1 MHEEVM
7 KIDLSSN
14 REQAGKPGVP
24 KKKKKTHHNSKR
36 YVHPSVHSSTVY
48 SNQDMETT

>member
-1 MHEEVM
+1 MREEVT

-14 REQAGKPGVP
+14 REQAGKPGVQ
-24 KKKKKTHHNSKR
+24 KKKKQTHYNPKR
-36 YVHPSVHSSTVY
+36 YMHPSVHSTVY